1 MTAVC
6 TYMYT
11 TSKRDSEV
19 SHDLHNSSN
28 VVSDIVRPLLN
39 PPKNMTS
46 LKSGPVP
53 NWTAEC
59 PYRPVISVGSD
70 SCNENEK

>member
-1 MTAVC
+1 M
-6 TYMYT
+6 
-11 TSKRDSEV
+11 

-28 VVSDIVRPLLN
+28 VVSDIVQPWPVLS

-59 PYRPVISVGSD
+59 PHSSVIPVGSD
-70 SCNENEK
+70 SCNEKEK